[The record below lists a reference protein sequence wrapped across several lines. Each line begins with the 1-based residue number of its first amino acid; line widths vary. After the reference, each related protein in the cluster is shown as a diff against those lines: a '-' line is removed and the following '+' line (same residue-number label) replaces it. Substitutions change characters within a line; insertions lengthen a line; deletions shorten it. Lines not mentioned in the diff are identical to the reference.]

1 MPIYLDKGNRSDISY
16 IWWFYNELQV
26 FVLNPDIHYIL
37 TWRLWANTG
46 MDESF
51 KFLYVLLFWGIT
63 VGISRYWGSLYV
75 IT

>member
-37 TWRLWANTG
+37 IGSEGKMLTLQWAT
-46 MDESF
+46 F
-51 KFLYVLLFWGIT
+51 KKFFWDKYLAK
-63 VGISRYWGSLYV
+63 R
-75 IT
+75 